1 MKKLLVIGICAIA
14 ALASS
19 ADVLYWM
26 VDNDYENRSDAVP
39 STGADLYAVYT
50 GQAATSLDHRDNSEI
65 SEALAWGDN
74 FEVDLGSSWGDGWSY
89 YVEYS
94 NGIKTN
100 PMDYSTALSNGYIAK
115 GGSLSTPNLLSNGAF
130 GSNPATYNVPEPTSG
145 LLFLVGGMLLGLK
158 RRRQQV

>member
-1 MKKLLVIGICAIA
+1 MKKLIVIGICAFA
-14 ALASS
+14 AFASS

-26 VDNDYENRSDAVP
+26 VGDDYGSRSDAVA
-39 STGADLYAVYT
+39 STGADLYAVYN
-50 GQAATSLDHRDNSEI
+50 GGEATSLDHRDNVAI

-74 FEVDLGSSWGDGWSY
+74 FEVDLGSSMGAGWSY

-94 NGIKTN
+94 NGIKTS
-100 PMDYSTALSNGYIAK
+100 PMEYSTALSNGYIAH
-115 GGSLSTPNLLSNGAF
+115 GGSVGTPTVMATGTF
-130 GSNPATYNVPEPTSG
+130 GGGNTTYNVPEPTSG